1 MSIQNA
7 TEQELKGKLS
17 ELRELRKMRAEADKS
32 IGDLKESYG
41 KLTAKIDR
49 VKSQIRLLGGNVP
62 AGSQYNDR
70 MRLGHLIDGRSL
82 SDERP

>member
-70 MRLGHLIDGRSL
+70 MMLGHLIDGRSL

>member
-41 KLTAKIDR
+41 KLTAKIDS
-49 VKSQIRLLGGNVP
+49 VKSQIRLLGGKVP
-62 AGSQYNDR
+62 AGSEYNTR
-70 MRLGHLIDGRSL
+70 MMLGNLRDGRRL